1 MANSPKKVSLTLPPD
16 LLKAAKLRAEQEGK
30 SVPNWIADLVQAV
43 LQDDILAQP
52 TALDWG
58 RIDSRID
65 QRTAFVDRR
74 LEAIERKVE
83 ALQRSLILDR
93 QVETLVGKVG
103 VLESH

>member
-1 MANSPKKVSLTLPPD
+1 MANSSKKVSFTLSPD
-16 LLKAAKLRAEQEGK
+16 VLKAAKLRAEQESK
-30 SVPNWIADLVQAV
+30 SVPDWISDLMQAV
-43 LQDDILAQP
+43 LQDDMPAQP

-65 QRTAFVDRR
+65 QRTASLDRR

-93 QVETLVGKVG
+93 QVETLVAKVG